1 MTRAASVLLGLLKSS
16 LGYEYSGAEMRLLSC
31 EDWNRLV
38 DLAFDNGV
46 AALAVDGLQRGFAN
60 DNGGSIG
67 SPTNEDENGR
77 GLGRDGLDLLDSP
90 ELEDMKYE
98 WFGSVLQAEE
108 DYSGKFAQASRF
120 AAALAEKGGVKCFVL
135 KGMAFAQYYPV
146 PEHRECGDCDVYL
159 GEGWAVGND
168 VAVSIGGRY
177 DSGTRKH
184 SHLFLGDLM
193 IENHRYITNSGWT
206 RRRDAVESL
215 LRRRLEEGQVSHIR
229 FADSRSA
236 GDSGLLCPC
245 DHFNALFLLIHA
257 VGNFTSSGM
266 SLRMIYDWAALLKG
280 CQDSLDWKQLYVDM
294 DVCGVRTF
302 ADVMTSICV
311 EYLGLVITNPSVTV
325 SGNRELVDEVLRDV
339 MEKGI
344 FASSGESF
352 SQKVVK
358 MFRRYGRYH
367 HYRIL
372 LSAPWWKVVCWSIL
386 DKFSS
391 GIRKAA
397 K

>member
-16 LGYEYSGAEMRLLSC
+16 LGYGYSGEDMRSLSC
-31 EDWNRLV
+31 ADWNRVV

-46 AALAVDGLQRGFAN
+46 AALAVDGLQRLYESN
-60 DNGGSIG
+60 
-67 SPTNEDENGR
+67 
-77 GLGRDGLDLLDSP
+77 P
-90 ELEDMKYE
+90 ELELEIDSESLEDLKYE
-98 WFGSVLQAEE
+98 WFGSTLQAEDE
-108 DYSGKFAQASRF
+108 YLGKFRQASRF
-120 AAALAEKGGVKCFVL
+120 AAALAKKGVKCFVL

-159 GEGWAVGND
+159 GEGWAVGNE

-206 RRRDAVESL
+206 GRRSGVENL
-215 LRRRLEEGQVSHIR
+215 LRKRLEEGATKEIGGSE
-229 FADSRSA
+229 
-236 GDSGLLCPC
+236 LLCPC

-266 SLRMIYDWAALLKG
+266 SLRMIYDWAALLKC
-280 CQDSLDWKQLYVDM
+280 CQGSLDWKLLYEDM

-311 EYLGLVITNPSVTV
+311 EHFGVVITNPHVTV
-325 SGNRELVDEVLRDV
+325 SGNRELVEEVLMDV
-339 MEKGI
+339 VEKGI

-358 MFRRYGRYH
+358 MFRRYGRYR

-372 LSAPWWKVVCWSIL
+372 LSAPWWKVVHWSIL

-391 GIRKAA
+391 CIRKAA

>member
-16 LGYEYSGAEMRLLSC
+16 LGYGYSGEEIGSLTSD
-31 EDWNRLV
+31 EWNRLV
-38 DLAFDNGV
+38 DIAFEGGV
-46 AALAVDGLQRGFAN
+46 AALAVDGLQKLYESN
-60 DNGGSIG
+60 
-67 SPTNEDENGR
+67 
-77 GLGRDGLDLLDSP
+77 P
-90 ELEDMKYE
+90 ELELEIDSEALEDLKYE
-98 WFGSVLQAEE
+98 WFGSTLQTE
-108 DYSGKFAQASRF
+108 DEYLGKFRQASRF
-120 AAALAEKGGVKCFVL
+120 ASALAEKGVKCFVL

-159 GEGWAVGND
+159 GPGWSVGNE

-184 SHLFLGDLM
+184 SHLFLGELM

-206 RRRDAVESL
+206 RRRTAVESL

-266 SLRMIYDWAALLKG
+266 SLRMIYDWAALLKC
-280 CQDSLDWKQLYVDM
+280 CQGSLDWKLLYEDM

-311 EYLGLVITNPSVTV
+311 EYLGLVITSPSVTV

-344 FASSGESF
+344 SVSSGESF

-358 MFRRYGRYH
+358 MFRRYGRYR

-372 LSAPWWKVVCWSIL
+372 LSAPWWKVVCWSIM

-391 GIRKAA
+391 CIRKAA